1 MSRIENS
8 NLSLKDIY
16 FLLENPEKIKLN
28 DSLKTKI
35 NQSFNRAQ
43 KMAKDPKPIY
53 GINTGVGPLCTK
65 KISPEETKSL
75 QRNLLLSHSVG
86 VGNPISPELSRIML
100 LCKIKSL
107 SRGFSGISL
116 DLLDRLIYFLQH
128 NLTPVVP
135 EKGSVGASG
144 DLAPLAHL
152 FLPVIG
158 EGFFW
163 NGNEKIKS
171 KTVLKQHKLKPL
183 DLNAK
188 EGLALI
194 NGTQFILAHAIK
206 AISKLDYLMDL
217 ADLAAA
223 MSLEGFQGSLAP
235 FRKELHELRPYKGSI
250 KVANRISNLLDNS
263 PNSNSHIDCDRVQD
277 PYSIRCTPQVHG
289 ASRNALNHLKEL
301 VTIEINSVT
310 DNPIILDDNSA
321 ISGGNFHAEPIAM
334 VADGL
339 ALAFAEIGSLSE
351 RRMALLI
358 DSKLSGLPPFL
369 VDNGGVNSG
378 FMIAQV
384 TSAALASENKSLA
397 HPASVDSLPTSAN
410 QEDHVSM
417 ATFAARRLADMY
429 ENTIGILAVEWLAAC
444 QGLDFLEGMNTSPAL
459 EQARIELRAQVPF
472 YDKDRYFSPDIE
484 KAALLLRRGVL
495 TNLVEDAIL
504 VTAA

>member
-16 FLLENPEKIKLN
+16 FLLENPEEIKLN

-35 NQSFNRAQ
+35 NQSFNRTQ

-65 KISPEETKSL
+65 KISPEDTKSL

-163 NGNEKIKS
+163 NGNEKVKS

-183 DLNAK
+183 VLNAK

-194 NGTQFILAHAIK
+194 NGTQFILAYAIK

-310 DNPIILDDNSA
+310 DNPIILDDNSS
-321 ISGGNFHAEPIAM
+321 ISGGNFHGQP
-334 VADGL
+334 L
-339 ALAFAEIGSLSE
+339 ALALDYLKIAASEIGNISD
-351 RRMALLI
+351 RRSYLL
-358 DSKLSGLPPFL
+358 LEGLHGLPPML
-369 VDNGGVNSG
+369 TENPGLNSG
-378 FMIAQV
+378 FMITQY
-384 TSAALASENKSLA
+384 TTAALVSENKSLCF
-397 HPASVDSLPTSAN
+397 PASADSIPTGMG

-417 ATFAARRLADMY
+417 GSISARICL
-429 ENTIGILAVEWLAAC
+429 EVINNLEKILAIELLHAA
-444 QGLDFLEGMNTSPAL
+444 QSLEFRRPNKFSLPIEKTLSKIRKNVKKLEG
-459 EQARIELRAQVPF
+459 
-472 YDKDRYFSPDIE
+472 DRVLNIDIE
-484 KAALLLRRGVL
+484 VMI
-495 TNLVEDAIL
+495 NLIENKDLNVFPEL
-504 VTAA
+504 

>member
-16 FLLENPEKIKLN
+16 FLLENPEEIKLN

-35 NQSFNRAQ
+35 NQSFNRTQ

-65 KISPEETKSL
+65 KISPEDTKSL

-163 NGNEKIKS
+163 NGNEKVKS
-171 KTVLKQHKLKPL
+171 KTILKQHKLEPL
-183 DLNAK
+183 VLNAK

-194 NGTQFILAHAIK
+194 NGTQFILAYAIK

-235 FRKELHELRPYKGSI
+235 FR
-250 KVANRISNLLDNS
+250 
-263 PNSNSHIDCDRVQD
+263 
-277 PYSIRCTPQVHG
+277 
-289 ASRNALNHLKEL
+289 
-301 VTIEINSVT
+301 
-310 DNPIILDDNSA
+310 
-321 ISGGNFHAEPIAM
+321 
-334 VADGL
+334 
-339 ALAFAEIGSLSE
+339 
-351 RRMALLI
+351 
-358 DSKLSGLPPFL
+358 
-369 VDNGGVNSG
+369 
-378 FMIAQV
+378 
-384 TSAALASENKSLA
+384 
-397 HPASVDSLPTSAN
+397 
-410 QEDHVSM
+410 
-417 ATFAARRLADMY
+417 
-429 ENTIGILAVEWLAAC
+429 
-444 QGLDFLEGMNTSPAL
+444 
-459 EQARIELRAQVPF
+459 
-472 YDKDRYFSPDIE
+472 
-484 KAALLLRRGVL
+484 
-495 TNLVEDAIL
+495 
-504 VTAA
+504 

>member
-16 FLLENPEKIKLN
+16 FLLENPEEIKLN

-35 NQSFNRAQ
+35 NQSFNRTQ

-65 KISPEETKSL
+65 KISPEDTKSL

-163 NGNEKIKS
+163 NGNEKVKS

-310 DNPIILDDNSA
+310 DNPIILDDNST
-321 ISGGNFHAEPIAM
+321 ISGGNFHGQP
-334 VADGL
+334 L
-339 ALAFAEIGSLSE
+339 ALALDYLKIAASEIGNISD
-351 RRMALLI
+351 RRSYLL
-358 DSKLSGLPPFL
+358 LEGLHGLPPML
-369 VDNGGVNSG
+369 TENPGLNSG
-378 FMIAQV
+378 FMITQY
-384 TSAALASENKSLA
+384 TTAALVSENKSLCF
-397 HPASVDSLPTSAN
+397 PASVDSIPTGMG

-417 ATFAARRLADMY
+417 GSISARICL
-429 ENTIGILAVEWLAAC
+429 EVINNLEKILAIELLHSAQSLEFRRPNKFSLPIEKTLSKIRKNVKK
-444 QGLDFLEGMNTSPAL
+444 LEG
-459 EQARIELRAQVPF
+459 
-472 YDKDRYFSPDIE
+472 DRVLNIDIE
-484 KAALLLRRGVL
+484 VMI
-495 TNLVEDAIL
+495 NLIEKQDLNVFPEL
-504 VTAA
+504 

>member
-16 FLLENPEKIKLN
+16 FLLENPEEIKLN

-35 NQSFNRAQ
+35 NQSFNRTQ

-65 KISPEETKSL
+65 KISPEDTKSL

-163 NGNEKIKS
+163 NGNEKVKS

-183 DLNAK
+183 VLNAK

-194 NGTQFILAHAIK
+194 NGTQFILAYAIK

-223 MSLEGFQGSLAP
+223 MSLEGFQVSLAP

-310 DNPIILDDNSA
+310 DNPIILDDNST
-321 ISGGNFHAEPIAM
+321 ISGGNFHGQP
-334 VADGL
+334 L
-339 ALAFAEIGSLSE
+339 ALALDYLKIAASEIGNISD
-351 RRMALLI
+351 RRSYLL
-358 DSKLSGLPPFL
+358 LEGLHGLPPML
-369 VDNGGVNSG
+369 TENPGLNSG
-378 FMIAQV
+378 FMITQY
-384 TSAALASENKSLA
+384 TTAALVSENKSLCF
-397 HPASVDSLPTSAN
+397 PASADSIPTGMG

-417 ATFAARRLADMY
+417 GSISARICL
-429 ENTIGILAVEWLAAC
+429 EVINNLEKILAIELLHAA
-444 QGLDFLEGMNTSPAL
+444 QSLEFRRPNKFSLPIEKTLSKIRKNVKKLEG
-459 EQARIELRAQVPF
+459 
-472 YDKDRYFSPDIE
+472 DRVLNIDIE
-484 KAALLLRRGVL
+484 VMI
-495 TNLVEDAIL
+495 NLIEKQDLNVFPEL
-504 VTAA
+504 

>member
-163 NGNEKIKS
+163 NGNEKVKS

-183 DLNAK
+183 VLNAK

-194 NGTQFILAHAIK
+194 NGTQFILAYAIK

-321 ISGGNFHAEPIAM
+321 ISGGNFHGQP
-334 VADGL
+334 L
-339 ALAFAEIGSLSE
+339 ALALDYLKIAASEIGNISD
-351 RRMALLI
+351 RRSYLL
-358 DSKLSGLPPFL
+358 LEGLHGLPPML
-369 VDNGGVNSG
+369 TENPGLNSG
-378 FMIAQV
+378 FMITQY
-384 TSAALASENKSLA
+384 TTAALVSENKSLCFPSSA
-397 HPASVDSLPTSAN
+397 DSIPTGMG

-417 ATFAARRLADMY
+417 GSISARICL
-429 ENTIGILAVEWLAAC
+429 EVINNLEKILAIELLHSAQSLEFRRPNKFSLPIEKTLSKIRKNVKK
-444 QGLDFLEGMNTSPAL
+444 LEG
-459 EQARIELRAQVPF
+459 
-472 YDKDRYFSPDIE
+472 DRVLNIDIE
-484 KAALLLRRGVL
+484 VMI
-495 TNLVEDAIL
+495 NLIEKQDLNVFPEL
-504 VTAA
+504 

>member
-16 FLLENPEKIKLN
+16 FLLENPEEIKLN

-35 NQSFNRAQ
+35 NQSFNRTQ

-65 KISPEETKSL
+65 KISPEDTKSL

-163 NGNEKIKS
+163 NGNEKVKS

-183 DLNAK
+183 VLNAK

-194 NGTQFILAHAIK
+194 NGTQFILAYAIK

-310 DNPIILDDNSA
+310 DNPIILDDNST
-321 ISGGNFHAEPIAM
+321 ISGGNFHGQP
-334 VADGL
+334 L
-339 ALAFAEIGSLSE
+339 ALALDYLKIAASEIGNISD
-351 RRMALLI
+351 RRSYLL
-358 DSKLSGLPPFL
+358 LEGLHGLPPML
-369 VDNGGVNSG
+369 IENPGLNSG
-378 FMIAQV
+378 FMITQY
-384 TSAALASENKSLA
+384 TTAALVSENKSLCF
-397 HPASVDSLPTSAN
+397 PASADSIPTGMG

-417 ATFAARRLADMY
+417 GSISARKCL
-429 ENTIGILAVEWLAAC
+429 EVINNLEKILAIELLHAA
-444 QGLDFLEGMNTSPAL
+444 QSLEFRRPNKFSLPIEKTLSKIRKNVKKLEG
-459 EQARIELRAQVPF
+459 
-472 YDKDRYFSPDIE
+472 DRVLNIDIE
-484 KAALLLRRGVL
+484 VMI
-495 TNLVEDAIL
+495 NLIEKQDLNVFPEL
-504 VTAA
+504 

>member
-65 KISPEETKSL
+65 KISPEDTKSL

-116 DLLDRLIYFLQH
+116 GLLDRLIYFLQH

-163 NGNEKIKS
+163 NGNEKVKS

-183 DLNAK
+183 VLNAK

-194 NGTQFILAHAIK
+194 NGTQFILAYAIK

-310 DNPIILDDNSA
+310 DNPIILDDNST
-321 ISGGNFHAEPIAM
+321 ISGGNFHGQP
-334 VADGL
+334 L
-339 ALAFAEIGSLSE
+339 ALALDYLKIAASEIGNISD
-351 RRMALLI
+351 RRSYLL
-358 DSKLSGLPPFL
+358 LEGLHGLPPML
-369 VDNGGVNSG
+369 TENPGLNSG
-378 FMIAQV
+378 FMITQY
-384 TSAALASENKSLA
+384 TTAALVSENKSLCF
-397 HPASVDSLPTSAN
+397 PASADSIPTGMG

-417 ATFAARRLADMY
+417 GSISARICL
-429 ENTIGILAVEWLAAC
+429 EVINNLEKILAIELLHAA
-444 QGLDFLEGMNTSPAL
+444 QSLEFRRPNKFSLPIEKTLSKIRKNVKKLEG
-459 EQARIELRAQVPF
+459 
-472 YDKDRYFSPDIE
+472 DRVLNIDIE
-484 KAALLLRRGVL
+484 VMI
-495 TNLVEDAIL
+495 NLIEKQDLNVFPEL
-504 VTAA
+504 

>member
-16 FLLENPEKIKLN
+16 FLLENPEEIKLN

-35 NQSFNRAQ
+35 NQSFNRTQ

-65 KISPEETKSL
+65 KISPEDTKSL

-163 NGNEKIKS
+163 NGNEKVKS

-183 DLNAK
+183 VLNAK

-194 NGTQFILAHAIK
+194 NGTQFILAYAIK

-277 PYSIRCTPQVHG
+277 PYSIRCAPQVHG

-310 DNPIILDDNSA
+310 DNPIILDYNST
-321 ISGGNFHAEPIAM
+321 ISGGNFHGQP
-334 VADGL
+334 L
-339 ALAFAEIGSLSE
+339 ALALDYLKIAASEIGNISD
-351 RRMALLI
+351 RRSYLL
-358 DSKLSGLPPFL
+358 LEGLHGLPPML
-369 VDNGGVNSG
+369 TENPGLNSG
-378 FMIAQV
+378 FMITQY
-384 TSAALASENKSLA
+384 TTAALVSENKSLCF
-397 HPASVDSLPTSAN
+397 PASADSIPTGMG

-417 ATFAARRLADMY
+417 GSISARICL
-429 ENTIGILAVEWLAAC
+429 EVINNLEKILAIELLHAA
-444 QGLDFLEGMNTSPAL
+444 QSLEFRRPNKFSLPIEKTLSKIRKNVKKLEG
-459 EQARIELRAQVPF
+459 
-472 YDKDRYFSPDIE
+472 DRVLNIDIE
-484 KAALLLRRGVL
+484 VMI
-495 TNLVEDAIL
+495 NLIENKDC
-504 VTAA
+504 

>member
-16 FLLENPEKIKLN
+16 FLLENPEEIKLN

-35 NQSFNRAQ
+35 NQSFNRTQ

-65 KISPEETKSL
+65 KISPEDTKSL

-163 NGNEKIKS
+163 NGNEKVKS

-183 DLNAK
+183 VLNAK

-194 NGTQFILAHAIK
+194 NGTQFILAYAIK

-321 ISGGNFHAEPIAM
+321 ISGGNFHGQP
-334 VADGL
+334 L
-339 ALAFAEIGSLSE
+339 ALALDYLKIAASEIGNISD
-351 RRMALLI
+351 RRSYLL
-358 DSKLSGLPPFL
+358 LEGLHGLPPML
-369 VDNGGVNSG
+369 TENPGLNSG
-378 FMIAQV
+378 FMITQY
-384 TSAALASENKSLA
+384 TTAALVSENKSLCF
-397 HPASVDSLPTSAN
+397 PASVDSIPTGMG

-417 ATFAARRLADMY
+417 GSISARICL
-429 ENTIGILAVEWLAAC
+429 EVINNLEKILAIELLHSAQSLEFRRPNKFSLPIEKTLSKIRKNVKK
-444 QGLDFLEGMNTSPAL
+444 LEG
-459 EQARIELRAQVPF
+459 
-472 YDKDRYFSPDIE
+472 DRVLNIDIE
-484 KAALLLRRGVL
+484 VMI
-495 TNLVEDAIL
+495 NLIEKQDLNVFPEL
-504 VTAA
+504 

>member
-16 FLLENPEKIKLN
+16 FLLENPEEIKLN

-35 NQSFNRAQ
+35 NQSFNRTQ

-65 KISPEETKSL
+65 KISPEDTKSL

-163 NGNEKIKS
+163 NGNEKVKS

-183 DLNAK
+183 VLNAK

-194 NGTQFILAHAIK
+194 NGTQFILAYAIK

-277 PYSIRCTPQVHG
+277 PYSIRCAPQVHG

-310 DNPIILDDNSA
+310 DNPIILDDNST
-321 ISGGNFHAEPIAM
+321 ISGGNFHGQP
-334 VADGL
+334 L
-339 ALAFAEIGSLSE
+339 ALALDYLKIAASEIGNISD
-351 RRMALLI
+351 RRSYLL
-358 DSKLSGLPPFL
+358 LEGLHGLPPML
-369 VDNGGVNSG
+369 TENPGLNSG
-378 FMIAQV
+378 FMITQY
-384 TSAALASENKSLA
+384 TTAALVSENKSLCF
-397 HPASVDSLPTSAN
+397 PASADSIPTGMG

-417 ATFAARRLADMY
+417 GSISARICL
-429 ENTIGILAVEWLAAC
+429 EVINNLEKILAIELLHAAQSLEFRRPNKFSLAIDKT
-444 QGLDFLEGMNTSPAL
+444 LSKIRKNVKKLEG
-459 EQARIELRAQVPF
+459 
-472 YDKDRYFSPDIE
+472 DRVLNIDIE
-484 KAALLLRRGVL
+484 VMI
-495 TNLVEDAIL
+495 NLIQNQDLNVFPEL
-504 VTAA
+504 

>member
-16 FLLENPEKIKLN
+16 FLLENPEEIKLN

-35 NQSFNRAQ
+35 NQSFNRTQ

-65 KISPEETKSL
+65 KISPEDTKSL

-163 NGNEKIKS
+163 NGNEKVKS

-183 DLNAK
+183 VLNAK

-194 NGTQFILAHAIK
+194 NGTQFILAYAIK

-310 DNPIILDDNSA
+310 DNPIILDDNSS
-321 ISGGNFHAEPIAM
+321 ISGGNFHGQP
-334 VADGL
+334 L
-339 ALAFAEIGSLSE
+339 ALALDYLKIAASEIGNISD
-351 RRMALLI
+351 RRSYLL
-358 DSKLSGLPPFL
+358 LEGLHGLPPML
-369 VDNGGVNSG
+369 TENPGLNSG
-378 FMIAQV
+378 FMITQY
-384 TSAALASENKSLA
+384 TTAALVSENKSLCF
-397 HPASVDSLPTSAN
+397 PASADSIPTGMG

-417 ATFAARRLADMY
+417 GSISARICL
-429 ENTIGILAVEWLAAC
+429 EVINNLEKILAIELLHAA
-444 QGLDFLEGMNTSPAL
+444 QSLEFRRPNKFSLPIEKTLSKIRENVKKLEG
-459 EQARIELRAQVPF
+459 
-472 YDKDRYFSPDIE
+472 DRVLNIDIE
-484 KAALLLRRGVL
+484 VMI
-495 TNLVEDAIL
+495 NLIQNQDLNVFPEL
-504 VTAA
+504 

>member
-16 FLLENPEKIKLN
+16 FLLENPEEIKLN

-35 NQSFNRAQ
+35 NQSFNRTQ

-65 KISPEETKSL
+65 KISPEDTKSL

-163 NGNEKIKS
+163 NGNEKVKS
-171 KTVLKQHKLKPL
+171 KTVLKKHKLKPL
-183 DLNAK
+183 VLNAK

-194 NGTQFILAHAIK
+194 NGTQFILAYAIK

-277 PYSIRCTPQVHG
+277 PYSIRCAPQVHG

-310 DNPIILDDNSA
+310 DNPIILDDNST
-321 ISGGNFHAEPIAM
+321 ISGGNFHGQP
-334 VADGL
+334 L
-339 ALAFAEIGSLSE
+339 ALALDYLKIAASEIGNISD
-351 RRMALLI
+351 RRSYLL
-358 DSKLSGLPPFL
+358 LEGLHGLPPML
-369 VDNGGVNSG
+369 TENPGLNSG
-378 FMIAQV
+378 FMITQY
-384 TSAALASENKSLA
+384 TTAALVSENKSLCF
-397 HPASVDSLPTSAN
+397 PASADSIPTGMG

-417 ATFAARRLADMY
+417 GSISARICL
-429 ENTIGILAVEWLAAC
+429 EVINNLEKILAIELLHAA
-444 QGLDFLEGMNTSPAL
+444 QSLEFRRPNKFSLPIEKTLSKIRKNVKKLEG
-459 EQARIELRAQVPF
+459 
-472 YDKDRYFSPDIE
+472 DRVLNIDIE
-484 KAALLLRRGVL
+484 VMI
-495 TNLVEDAIL
+495 NLIQNQDLNVFPEL
-504 VTAA
+504 

>member
-16 FLLENPEKIKLN
+16 FLLENPEEIKLN

-43 KMAKDPKPIY
+43 KMAKEPKPIY

-65 KISPEETKSL
+65 KISPEDTKSL

-250 KVANRISNLLDNS
+250 KVANRISSLLENS

-321 ISGGNFHAEPIAM
+321 ISGGNFHGQP
-334 VADGL
+334 L
-339 ALAFAEIGSLSE
+339 ALALDYLKIAASEIGNISD
-351 RRMALLI
+351 RRSYLL
-358 DSKLSGLPPFL
+358 LEGLHGLPPML
-369 VDNGGVNSG
+369 TENPGLNSG
-378 FMIAQV
+378 FMITQY
-384 TSAALASENKSLA
+384 TTAALVSENKSLCF
-397 HPASVDSLPTSAN
+397 PASVDSIPTGMG

-417 ATFAARRLADMY
+417 GSISARICL
-429 ENTIGILAVEWLAAC
+429 EVINNLEKILAIELLHSAQSLEFRRPNKFSLPIEKTLSKIRKNVKK
-444 QGLDFLEGMNTSPAL
+444 LEG
-459 EQARIELRAQVPF
+459 
-472 YDKDRYFSPDIE
+472 DRVLNIDIE
-484 KAALLLRRGVL
+484 VMI
-495 TNLVEDAIL
+495 NLIEKQDLNVFPEL
-504 VTAA
+504 

>member
-16 FLLENPEKIKLN
+16 FLLENPEEIKLN

-35 NQSFNRAQ
+35 NQSFNRTQ

-65 KISPEETKSL
+65 KISPEDTKSL

-128 NLTPVVP
+128 NLTPFVP

-163 NGNEKIKS
+163 NGNEKVKS

-183 DLNAK
+183 VLNAK

-194 NGTQFILAHAIK
+194 NGTQFILAYAIK

-310 DNPIILDDNSA
+310 DNPIILDDNST
-321 ISGGNFHAEPIAM
+321 ISGGNFHGQP
-334 VADGL
+334 L
-339 ALAFAEIGSLSE
+339 ALALDYLKIAASEIGNISD
-351 RRMALLI
+351 RRSYLL
-358 DSKLSGLPPFL
+358 LEGLHGLPPML
-369 VDNGGVNSG
+369 TENPGLNSG
-378 FMIAQV
+378 FMITQY
-384 TSAALASENKSLA
+384 TTAALVSENKSLCF
-397 HPASVDSLPTSAN
+397 PASADSIPTGMG

-417 ATFAARRLADMY
+417 GSISARICL
-429 ENTIGILAVEWLAAC
+429 EVINNLEKILA
-444 QGLDFLEGMNTSPAL
+444 
-459 EQARIELRAQVPF
+459 IELLHAAQSLEFRRPNKFSLPIEKTLSKIRKNV
-472 YDKDRYFSPDIE
+472 KKLEEDRVLNIDIE
-484 KAALLLRRGVL
+484 VMI
-495 TNLVEDAIL
+495 NLIEKQDLNVFPEL
-504 VTAA
+504 

>member
-8 NLSLKDIY
+8 NLSLNDIY
-16 FLLENPEKIKLN
+16 FLLENPEEIKLN

-35 NQSFNRAQ
+35 NQSFNRTQ

-65 KISPEETKSL
+65 KISPEDTKSL

-163 NGNEKIKS
+163 NGNEKVKS

-183 DLNAK
+183 VLNAK

-194 NGTQFILAHAIK
+194 NGTQFILAYAIK

-310 DNPIILDDNSA
+310 DNPIILDDNSS
-321 ISGGNFHAEPIAM
+321 ISGGNFHGQP
-334 VADGL
+334 L
-339 ALAFAEIGSLSE
+339 ALALDYLKIAASEIGNISD
-351 RRMALLI
+351 RRSYLL
-358 DSKLSGLPPFL
+358 LEGLHGLPPML
-369 VDNGGVNSG
+369 TENPGLNSG
-378 FMIAQV
+378 FMITQY
-384 TSAALASENKSLA
+384 TTAALVSENKSLCF
-397 HPASVDSLPTSAN
+397 PASADSIPTGMG

-417 ATFAARRLADMY
+417 GSISARICL
-429 ENTIGILAVEWLAAC
+429 EVINNLEKILAIELLHAA
-444 QGLDFLEGMNTSPAL
+444 QSLEFRRPNKFSIPIEKTLSKIRKNVKKLEGDRAL
-459 EQARIELRAQVPF
+459 NI
-472 YDKDRYFSPDIE
+472 DIE
-484 KAALLLRRGVL
+484 VMI
-495 TNLVEDAIL
+495 NLIQNQDLNVFPEL
-504 VTAA
+504 

>member
-16 FLLENPEKIKLN
+16 FLLENPEEIKLN

-35 NQSFNRAQ
+35 NQSFNRTQ

-65 KISPEETKSL
+65 KISPEDTKSL

-128 NLTPVVP
+128 NLTPFVP

-163 NGNEKIKS
+163 NGNEKVKS

-183 DLNAK
+183 VLNAK

-194 NGTQFILAHAIK
+194 NGTQFILAYAIK

-310 DNPIILDDNSA
+310 DNPIILDDNST
-321 ISGGNFHAEPIAM
+321 ISGGNFHGQP
-334 VADGL
+334 L
-339 ALAFAEIGSLSE
+339 ALALDYLKIAASEIGNISD
-351 RRMALLI
+351 RRSYLL
-358 DSKLSGLPPFL
+358 LEGLHGLPPML
-369 VDNGGVNSG
+369 TENPGLNSG
-378 FMIAQV
+378 FMITQY
-384 TSAALASENKSLA
+384 TTAALVSENKSLCF
-397 HPASVDSLPTSAN
+397 PASADSIPTGMG

-417 ATFAARRLADMY
+417 GSISARICL
-429 ENTIGILAVEWLAAC
+429 EVINNLEKILAIELLHAA
-444 QGLDFLEGMNTSPAL
+444 QSLEFRRPNKFSLPIEKTLSKIRKNVKKLEG
-459 EQARIELRAQVPF
+459 
-472 YDKDRYFSPDIE
+472 DRVLNIDIE
-484 KAALLLRRGVL
+484 VMI
-495 TNLVEDAIL
+495 NLIENQDLNVFPEL
-504 VTAA
+504 

>member
-163 NGNEKIKS
+163 NGNEKVKS

-183 DLNAK
+183 VLNAK

-310 DNPIILDDNSA
+310 DNPIILDDNST
-321 ISGGNFHAEPIAM
+321 ISGGNFHGQP
-334 VADGL
+334 L
-339 ALAFAEIGSLSE
+339 ALALDYLKIAASEIGNISD
-351 RRMALLI
+351 RRSYLL
-358 DSKLSGLPPFL
+358 LEGLHGLPPML
-369 VDNGGVNSG
+369 TENPGLNSG
-378 FMIAQV
+378 FMITQY
-384 TSAALASENKSLA
+384 TTAALVSENKSLCFPSSA
-397 HPASVDSLPTSAN
+397 DSIPTGMG

-417 ATFAARRLADMY
+417 GSISARICL
-429 ENTIGILAVEWLAAC
+429 EVINNLEKILAIELLHAA
-444 QGLDFLEGMNTSPAL
+444 QSLEFRRPNKFSLPIEKTLSKIRKNVKKLEG
-459 EQARIELRAQVPF
+459 
-472 YDKDRYFSPDIE
+472 DRVLNIDIE
-484 KAALLLRRGVL
+484 VMI
-495 TNLVEDAIL
+495 NLIEKQDLNVFPEL
-504 VTAA
+504 

>member
-16 FLLENPEKIKLN
+16 FLLENPEEIKLN

-35 NQSFNRAQ
+35 NQSFNRTQ

-65 KISPEETKSL
+65 KISPEDTKSL

-163 NGNEKIKS
+163 NGNDKVKS

-183 DLNAK
+183 VLNAK

-194 NGTQFILAHAIK
+194 NGTQFILAYAIK

-277 PYSIRCTPQVHG
+277 PYSIRCAPQVHG

-310 DNPIILDDNSA
+310 DNPIILDDNSS
-321 ISGGNFHAEPIAM
+321 ISGGNFHGQP
-334 VADGL
+334 L
-339 ALAFAEIGSLSE
+339 ALALDYLKIAASEIGNISD
-351 RRMALLI
+351 RRSYLL
-358 DSKLSGLPPFL
+358 LEGLHGLPPML
-369 VDNGGVNSG
+369 TENPGLDSG
-378 FMIAQV
+378 FMITQY
-384 TSAALASENKSLA
+384 TTAALVSENKSLCF
-397 HPASVDSLPTSAN
+397 PASADSIPTGMG

-417 ATFAARRLADMY
+417 GSISARICL
-429 ENTIGILAVEWLAAC
+429 EVINNLEKILAIELLHAA
-444 QGLDFLEGMNTSPAL
+444 QSLEFRRPNKFSLPIEKTLSKIRKNVKKLEG
-459 EQARIELRAQVPF
+459 
-472 YDKDRYFSPDIE
+472 DRVLNIDIE
-484 KAALLLRRGVL
+484 VMI
-495 TNLVEDAIL
+495 NLIEKQDLNVFPEL
-504 VTAA
+504 

>member
-16 FLLENPEKIKLN
+16 FLLENPEEIKLN

-35 NQSFNRAQ
+35 NQSFNRVQ
-43 KMAKDPKPIY
+43 KMAKEPKPIY

-65 KISPEETKSL
+65 KISPEDTKSL

-250 KVANRISNLLDNS
+250 KVANRISSLLENS

-321 ISGGNFHAEPIAM
+321 ISGGNFHGQP
-334 VADGL
+334 L
-339 ALAFAEIGSLSE
+339 ALALDYLKIAASEIGNISD
-351 RRMALLI
+351 RRSYLL
-358 DSKLSGLPPFL
+358 LEGLHGLPPML
-369 VDNGGVNSG
+369 TENPGLNSG
-378 FMIAQV
+378 FMITQY
-384 TSAALASENKSLA
+384 TTAALVSENKSLCF
-397 HPASVDSLPTSAN
+397 PASVDSIPTGMG

-417 ATFAARRLADMY
+417 GSISARICL
-429 ENTIGILAVEWLAAC
+429 EVINNLEKILAIELLHSAQSLEFRRPNKFSLPIEKTLSKIRKNVKK
-444 QGLDFLEGMNTSPAL
+444 LEG
-459 EQARIELRAQVPF
+459 
-472 YDKDRYFSPDIE
+472 DRVLNIDIE
-484 KAALLLRRGVL
+484 VMI
-495 TNLVEDAIL
+495 NLIEKQDLNVFPEL
-504 VTAA
+504 

>member
-163 NGNEKIKS
+163 NGNEKVKS

-183 DLNAK
+183 VLNAK

-194 NGTQFILAHAIK
+194 NGTQFILAYAIK

-310 DNPIILDDNSA
+310 DNPIILDDNST
-321 ISGGNFHAEPIAM
+321 ISGGNFHGQP
-334 VADGL
+334 L
-339 ALAFAEIGSLSE
+339 ALALDYLKIAASEIGNISD
-351 RRMALLI
+351 RRSYLL
-358 DSKLSGLPPFL
+358 LEGLHGLPPML
-369 VDNGGVNSG
+369 TENPGLNSG
-378 FMIAQV
+378 FMITQY
-384 TSAALASENKSLA
+384 TTAALVSENKSLCF
-397 HPASVDSLPTSAN
+397 PASADSIPTGMG

-417 ATFAARRLADMY
+417 GSISARICL
-429 ENTIGILAVEWLAAC
+429 EVINNLEKILAIELLHAA
-444 QGLDFLEGMNTSPAL
+444 QSLEFRRPNKFSLPIEKTLSKIRKNVKKLEG
-459 EQARIELRAQVPF
+459 
-472 YDKDRYFSPDIE
+472 DRVLNIDIE
-484 KAALLLRRGVL
+484 VMI
-495 TNLVEDAIL
+495 NLIEKQDLNVFPEL
-504 VTAA
+504 

>member
-16 FLLENPEKIKLN
+16 FLLENPEEIKLN

-35 NQSFNRAQ
+35 NQSFNRTQ

-65 KISPEETKSL
+65 KISPEDTKSL

-163 NGNEKIKS
+163 NGNEKVKS

-183 DLNAK
+183 VLNAK

-194 NGTQFILAHAIK
+194 NGTQFILAYAIK

-310 DNPIILDDNSA
+310 DNPIILDDNST
-321 ISGGNFHAEPIAM
+321 ISGGNFHGQP
-334 VADGL
+334 L
-339 ALAFAEIGSLSE
+339 ALALDYLKIAASEIGNISD
-351 RRMALLI
+351 RRSYLL
-358 DSKLSGLPPFL
+358 LEGLHGLPPML
-369 VDNGGVNSG
+369 TENPGLNSG
-378 FMIAQV
+378 FMITQY
-384 TSAALASENKSLA
+384 TTAALVSENKSLCF
-397 HPASVDSLPTSAN
+397 PASADSIPTGMG

-417 ATFAARRLADMY
+417 GSISARKCL
-429 ENTIGILAVEWLAAC
+429 EVINNLEKILAIELLHAA
-444 QGLDFLEGMNTSPAL
+444 QSLEFRRPNKFSLPIEKTLSKIRKNVKKLEG
-459 EQARIELRAQVPF
+459 
-472 YDKDRYFSPDIE
+472 DRVLNIDIE
-484 KAALLLRRGVL
+484 VMI
-495 TNLVEDAIL
+495 NLIEKQDLSVFPEL
-504 VTAA
+504 

>member
-16 FLLENPEKIKLN
+16 FLLENPEEIKLN

-35 NQSFNRAQ
+35 NQSFNRTQ

-65 KISPEETKSL
+65 KISPEDTKSL

-163 NGNEKIKS
+163 NGNEKVKS

-183 DLNAK
+183 VLNAK

-194 NGTQFILAHAIK
+194 NGTQFILAYAIK

-263 PNSNSHIDCDRVQD
+263 PNSNSHIDCDRDQD
-277 PYSIRCTPQVHG
+277 PYSIRCAPQVHG
-289 ASRNALNHLKEL
+289 SSRNALNH
-301 VTIEINSVT
+301 
-310 DNPIILDDNSA
+310 
-321 ISGGNFHAEPIAM
+321 
-334 VADGL
+334 
-339 ALAFAEIGSLSE
+339 
-351 RRMALLI
+351 
-358 DSKLSGLPPFL
+358 
-369 VDNGGVNSG
+369 
-378 FMIAQV
+378 
-384 TSAALASENKSLA
+384 
-397 HPASVDSLPTSAN
+397 
-410 QEDHVSM
+410 
-417 ATFAARRLADMY
+417 
-429 ENTIGILAVEWLAAC
+429 
-444 QGLDFLEGMNTSPAL
+444 
-459 EQARIELRAQVPF
+459 
-472 YDKDRYFSPDIE
+472 
-484 KAALLLRRGVL
+484 
-495 TNLVEDAIL
+495 
-504 VTAA
+504 

>member
-16 FLLENPEKIKLN
+16 FLLENPEEIKLN

-35 NQSFNRAQ
+35 NQSFNRTQ

-65 KISPEETKSL
+65 KISPEDTKSL

-163 NGNEKIKS
+163 NGNEKVKA

-183 DLNAK
+183 VLNAK

-194 NGTQFILAHAIK
+194 NGTQFILAYAIK

-310 DNPIILDDNSA
+310 DNPIILDDNST
-321 ISGGNFHAEPIAM
+321 ISGGNFHGQP
-334 VADGL
+334 L
-339 ALAFAEIGSLSE
+339 ALALDYLKIAASEIGNISD
-351 RRMALLI
+351 RRSYLL
-358 DSKLSGLPPFL
+358 LEGLHGLPPML
-369 VDNGGVNSG
+369 TENPGLNSG
-378 FMIAQV
+378 FMITQY
-384 TSAALASENKSLA
+384 TTAALVSENKSLCF
-397 HPASVDSLPTSAN
+397 PASADSIPTGMG

-417 ATFAARRLADMY
+417 GSISARICL
-429 ENTIGILAVEWLAAC
+429 EVINNLEKILAIELLHAA
-444 QGLDFLEGMNTSPAL
+444 QSLEFRRPNKFSLPIEKTLSKIRKNVKKLEG
-459 EQARIELRAQVPF
+459 
-472 YDKDRYFSPDIE
+472 DRVLNIDIE
-484 KAALLLRRGVL
+484 VMI
-495 TNLVEDAIL
+495 NLIQNQDLNVFPEL
-504 VTAA
+504 

>member
-35 NQSFNRAQ
+35 NQSFNRTQ

-65 KISPEETKSL
+65 KISPEDTKSL

-263 PNSNSHIDCDRVQD
+263 QNSNSHIDCDRVQD

-321 ISGGNFHAEPIAM
+321 ISGGNFHGQP
-334 VADGL
+334 L
-339 ALAFAEIGSLSE
+339 ALALDYLKIAASEIGNISD
-351 RRMALLI
+351 RRSYLL
-358 DSKLSGLPPFL
+358 LEGLHGLPPML
-369 VDNGGVNSG
+369 TENPGLNSG
-378 FMIAQV
+378 FMITQY
-384 TSAALASENKSLA
+384 TTAALVSENKSLCF
-397 HPASVDSLPTSAN
+397 PASVDSIPTGMG

-417 ATFAARRLADMY
+417 GSISARICL
-429 ENTIGILAVEWLAAC
+429 EVINNLEKILAIELLHSAQSLEFRRPNKFSLPVEKTLSKIRKNVKK
-444 QGLDFLEGMNTSPAL
+444 LEG
-459 EQARIELRAQVPF
+459 
-472 YDKDRYFSPDIE
+472 DRVLNIDIE
-484 KAALLLRRGVL
+484 VMI
-495 TNLVEDAIL
+495 NLIEKQDLNVFPEL
-504 VTAA
+504 

>member
-16 FLLENPEKIKLN
+16 FLLENPEEIKLN

-35 NQSFNRAQ
+35 NQSFNRTQ

-65 KISPEETKSL
+65 KISPEDTKSL

-163 NGNEKIKS
+163 NGNEKVKS

-183 DLNAK
+183 VLNAK

-194 NGTQFILAHAIK
+194 NGTQFILAYAIK

-250 KVANRISNLLDNS
+250 KVANRISNLLDNY

-310 DNPIILDDNSA
+310 DNPIILDDNST
-321 ISGGNFHAEPIAM
+321 ISGGNFHGQP
-334 VADGL
+334 L
-339 ALAFAEIGSLSE
+339 ALALDYLKIAASEIGNISD
-351 RRMALLI
+351 RRSYLL
-358 DSKLSGLPPFL
+358 LEGLHGLPPML
-369 VDNGGVNSG
+369 TENPGLNSG
-378 FMIAQV
+378 FMITQY
-384 TSAALASENKSLA
+384 TTAALVSENKSLCF
-397 HPASVDSLPTSAN
+397 PASADSIPTGMG

-417 ATFAARRLADMY
+417 GSISARICL
-429 ENTIGILAVEWLAAC
+429 EVINNLEKILAIELLHAA
-444 QGLDFLEGMNTSPAL
+444 QSLEFRRPNKFSLPIEKTLSKIRKNVKKLEG
-459 EQARIELRAQVPF
+459 
-472 YDKDRYFSPDIE
+472 DRVLNIDIE
-484 KAALLLRRGVL
+484 VMI
-495 TNLVEDAIL
+495 NLIEKQDLNVFPEL
-504 VTAA
+504 

>member
-163 NGNEKIKS
+163 NGNEKVKS

-183 DLNAK
+183 VLNAK

-321 ISGGNFHAEPIAM
+321 ISGGNFHGQP
-334 VADGL
+334 L
-339 ALAFAEIGSLSE
+339 ALALDYLKIAASEIGNISD
-351 RRMALLI
+351 RRSYLL
-358 DSKLSGLPPFL
+358 LEGLHGLPPML
-369 VDNGGVNSG
+369 TENPGLNSG
-378 FMIAQV
+378 FMITQY
-384 TSAALASENKSLA
+384 TTAALVSENKSLCFPSSA
-397 HPASVDSLPTSAN
+397 DSIPTGMG

-417 ATFAARRLADMY
+417 GSISARICL
-429 ENTIGILAVEWLAAC
+429 EVINNLEKILAIELLHSAQSLEFRRPNKFSLPIEKTLSKIRKNVKK
-444 QGLDFLEGMNTSPAL
+444 LEG
-459 EQARIELRAQVPF
+459 
-472 YDKDRYFSPDIE
+472 DRVLNIDIE
-484 KAALLLRRGVL
+484 VMI
-495 TNLVEDAIL
+495 NLIEKQDLNVFPEL
-504 VTAA
+504 

>member
-65 KISPEETKSL
+65 KISPEDTKSL

-163 NGNEKIKS
+163 NGNEKVKS

-183 DLNAK
+183 VLNAK

-194 NGTQFILAHAIK
+194 NGTQFILAYAIK

-321 ISGGNFHAEPIAM
+321 ISGGNFHGQP
-334 VADGL
+334 L
-339 ALAFAEIGSLSE
+339 ALALDYLKIAASEIGNISD
-351 RRMALLI
+351 RRSYLL
-358 DSKLSGLPPFL
+358 LEGLHGLPPML
-369 VDNGGVNSG
+369 TENPGLNSG
-378 FMIAQV
+378 FMITQY
-384 TSAALASENKSLA
+384 TTAALVSENKSLCF
-397 HPASVDSLPTSAN
+397 PASADSIPTGMG

-417 ATFAARRLADMY
+417 GSISARICL
-429 ENTIGILAVEWLAAC
+429 EVINNLEKILAIELLHSAQSLEFRRPNKFSLPIEKTLSKIRKNVKK
-444 QGLDFLEGMNTSPAL
+444 LEG
-459 EQARIELRAQVPF
+459 
-472 YDKDRYFSPDIE
+472 DRVLNIDIE
-484 KAALLLRRGVL
+484 VMI
-495 TNLVEDAIL
+495 NLIEKQDLNVFPEL
-504 VTAA
+504 

>member
-16 FLLENPEKIKLN
+16 FLLENPEEIKLN

-35 NQSFNRAQ
+35 NQSFNRTQ

-65 KISPEETKSL
+65 KISPEDTKSL

-163 NGNEKIKS
+163 NGNEKVKS

-183 DLNAK
+183 VLNAK

-194 NGTQFILAHAIK
+194 NGTQFILAYAIK

-310 DNPIILDDNSA
+310 DNPIILDDNSS
-321 ISGGNFHAEPIAM
+321 ISGGNFHGQP
-334 VADGL
+334 L
-339 ALAFAEIGSLSE
+339 ALALDYLKIAASEIGNISD
-351 RRMALLI
+351 RRSYLL
-358 DSKLSGLPPFL
+358 LEGLHGLPPML
-369 VDNGGVNSG
+369 TENPGLDSG
-378 FMIAQV
+378 FMITQY
-384 TSAALASENKSLA
+384 TTAALVSENKSLCF
-397 HPASVDSLPTSAN
+397 PASADSIPTGMG

-417 ATFAARRLADMY
+417 GSISARICL
-429 ENTIGILAVEWLAAC
+429 EVINNLEKILAIELLHAA
-444 QGLDFLEGMNTSPAL
+444 QSLEFRRPNKFSLPIEKTLSKIRKNVKKLEG
-459 EQARIELRAQVPF
+459 
-472 YDKDRYFSPDIE
+472 DRVLNIDIE
-484 KAALLLRRGVL
+484 VMI
-495 TNLVEDAIL
+495 NLIEKQDLNVFPEL
-504 VTAA
+504 

>member
-16 FLLENPEKIKLN
+16 FLLENPEEIKLN

-35 NQSFNRAQ
+35 NQSFNRVQ
-43 KMAKDPKPIY
+43 KMAKEPKPIY

-65 KISPEETKSL
+65 KISPEDTKSL

-86 VGNPISPELSRIML
+86 VGNPISQELSRIML

-163 NGNEKIKS
+163 NENEKIKS

-250 KVANRISNLLDNS
+250 KVANRISSLLDNS

-321 ISGGNFHAEPIAM
+321 ISGGNFHGQP
-334 VADGL
+334 L
-339 ALAFAEIGSLSE
+339 ALALDYLKIAASEIGNISD
-351 RRMALLI
+351 RRSYLL
-358 DSKLSGLPPFL
+358 LEGLHGLPPML
-369 VDNGGVNSG
+369 TENPGLNSG
-378 FMIAQV
+378 FMITQY
-384 TSAALASENKSLA
+384 TTAALVSENKSLCF
-397 HPASVDSLPTSAN
+397 PASVDSIPTGMG

-417 ATFAARRLADMY
+417 GSISARICL
-429 ENTIGILAVEWLAAC
+429 EVINNLEKILAIELLHSAQSLEFRRPNKFSLPIEKTLSKIRKNVKK
-444 QGLDFLEGMNTSPAL
+444 LEG
-459 EQARIELRAQVPF
+459 
-472 YDKDRYFSPDIE
+472 DRVLNIDIE
-484 KAALLLRRGVL
+484 VMI
-495 TNLVEDAIL
+495 NLIEKQDLNVFPEL
-504 VTAA
+504 

>member
-321 ISGGNFHAEPIAM
+321 ISGGNFHGQP
-334 VADGL
+334 L
-339 ALAFAEIGSLSE
+339 ALALDYLKIAASEIGNISD
-351 RRMALLI
+351 RRSYLL
-358 DSKLSGLPPFL
+358 LEGLHGLPPML
-369 VDNGGVNSG
+369 TENPGLNSG
-378 FMIAQV
+378 FMITQY
-384 TSAALASENKSLA
+384 TTAALVSENKSLCFPSSA
-397 HPASVDSLPTSAN
+397 DSIPTGMG

-417 ATFAARRLADMY
+417 GSISARICL
-429 ENTIGILAVEWLAAC
+429 EVINNLEKILAIELLHSAQSLEFRRPNKFSLPIEKTLSKIRKNVKK
-444 QGLDFLEGMNTSPAL
+444 LEG
-459 EQARIELRAQVPF
+459 
-472 YDKDRYFSPDIE
+472 DRVLNIDIE
-484 KAALLLRRGVL
+484 VMI
-495 TNLVEDAIL
+495 NLIEKQDLNVFPEL
-504 VTAA
+504 

>member
-16 FLLENPEKIKLN
+16 FLLENPEEIKLN

-35 NQSFNRAQ
+35 NQSFNRTQ

-65 KISPEETKSL
+65 KISPEDTKSL

-163 NGNEKIKS
+163 NGNEKVKS

-183 DLNAK
+183 VLNAK

-194 NGTQFILAHAIK
+194 NGTQFILAYAIK

-310 DNPIILDDNSA
+310 DNPIILDDNSS
-321 ISGGNFHAEPIAM
+321 ISGGNFHGQP
-334 VADGL
+334 L
-339 ALAFAEIGSLSE
+339 ALALDYLKIAASEIGNISD
-351 RRMALLI
+351 RRSYLL
-358 DSKLSGLPPFL
+358 LEGLHGLPPML
-369 VDNGGVNSG
+369 TENPGLNSG
-378 FMIAQV
+378 FMITQY
-384 TSAALASENKSLA
+384 TTAALVSENKSLCF
-397 HPASVDSLPTSAN
+397 PASADSIPTGMG

-417 ATFAARRLADMY
+417 GSISARICL
-429 ENTIGILAVEWLAAC
+429 EVINNLEKILA
-444 QGLDFLEGMNTSPAL
+444 
-459 EQARIELRAQVPF
+459 IELLHAAQSLEFRRPN
-472 YDKDRYFSPDIE
+472 KFSLPIE
-484 KAALLLRRGVL
+484 KTLSKIRKNVKKFKWHFRRKNDKNSNNKWFRTHVMGSTTL
-495 TNLVEDAIL
+495 FS
-504 VTAA
+504 

>member
-16 FLLENPEKIKLN
+16 FLLENPEEIKLN

-35 NQSFNRAQ
+35 NQSFNRTQ

-65 KISPEETKSL
+65 KISPEDTKSL

-163 NGNEKIKS
+163 NGNEKVKS

-183 DLNAK
+183 VLNAK

-194 NGTQFILAHAIK
+194 NGTQFILAYAIK

-277 PYSIRCTPQVHG
+277 PYSIRCAPQVHG

-310 DNPIILDDNSA
+310 DNPIILDDNST
-321 ISGGNFHAEPIAM
+321 ISGGNFHGQP
-334 VADGL
+334 L
-339 ALAFAEIGSLSE
+339 ALALDYLKIAASEIGNISD
-351 RRMALLI
+351 RRSYLL
-358 DSKLSGLPPFL
+358 LEGLHGLPPML
-369 VDNGGVNSG
+369 TENPGLNSG
-378 FMIAQV
+378 FMITQY
-384 TSAALASENKSLA
+384 TTAALVSENKSLCF
-397 HPASVDSLPTSAN
+397 PASADSIPTGMG

-417 ATFAARRLADMY
+417 GSISARICL
-429 ENTIGILAVEWLAAC
+429 EVINNLEKILAIELLHAA
-444 QGLDFLEGMNTSPAL
+444 QSLEFRRPNKFSLPIEKTLSKIRKNVKKLEG
-459 EQARIELRAQVPF
+459 
-472 YDKDRYFSPDIE
+472 DRVLNIDIE
-484 KAALLLRRGVL
+484 VMI
-495 TNLVEDAIL
+495 NLIQNQDLNVFPEL
-504 VTAA
+504 

>member
-16 FLLENPEKIKLN
+16 FLLENPEEIKLN

-35 NQSFNRAQ
+35 NQSFNRTQ

-65 KISPEETKSL
+65 KISPEDTKSL

-163 NGNEKIKS
+163 NGNEKVKS

-183 DLNAK
+183 VLNAK

-194 NGTQFILAHAIK
+194 NGTQFILAYAIK

-310 DNPIILDDNSA
+310 DNPIILDDNST
-321 ISGGNFHAEPIAM
+321 ISGGNFHGQP
-334 VADGL
+334 L
-339 ALAFAEIGSLSE
+339 ALALDYLKIAASEIGNISD
-351 RRMALLI
+351 RRSYLL
-358 DSKLSGLPPFL
+358 LEGLHGLPPML
-369 VDNGGVNSG
+369 TENPGLNSG
-378 FMIAQV
+378 FMITQY
-384 TSAALASENKSLA
+384 TTAALVSENKSLCF
-397 HPASVDSLPTSAN
+397 PASADSIPTGMG

-417 ATFAARRLADMY
+417 GSISARICL
-429 ENTIGILAVEWLAAC
+429 EVINNLEKILAIELLHAA
-444 QGLDFLEGMNTSPAL
+444 QSLEFRRPNKFSIPIEKTLSKIRKNVKKLEG
-459 EQARIELRAQVPF
+459 
-472 YDKDRYFSPDIE
+472 DRVFNIDIE
-484 KAALLLRRGVL
+484 VMI
-495 TNLVEDAIL
+495 NLIEKQDLNVFPEL
-504 VTAA
+504 

>member
-16 FLLENPEKIKLN
+16 FLLENPEEIKLN

-35 NQSFNRAQ
+35 NQSFNRTQ

-65 KISPEETKSL
+65 KISPEDTKSL

-321 ISGGNFHAEPIAM
+321 ISGGNFHGQP
-334 VADGL
+334 L
-339 ALAFAEIGSLSE
+339 ALALDYLKIAASEIGNISD
-351 RRMALLI
+351 RRSYLL
-358 DSKLSGLPPFL
+358 LEGLHGLPPML
-369 VDNGGVNSG
+369 TENPGLNSG
-378 FMIAQV
+378 FMITQY
-384 TSAALASENKSLA
+384 TTAALVSENKSLCF
-397 HPASVDSLPTSAN
+397 PASVDSIPTGMG

-417 ATFAARRLADMY
+417 GSISARICL
-429 ENTIGILAVEWLAAC
+429 EVINNLEKILAIELLHAA
-444 QGLDFLEGMNTSPAL
+444 QSLEFRRPNKFSLPIEKTLSKIRKNVKKLEG
-459 EQARIELRAQVPF
+459 
-472 YDKDRYFSPDIE
+472 DRVLNIDIE
-484 KAALLLRRGVL
+484 VMI
-495 TNLVEDAIL
+495 NLIEKQDLNVFPEL
-504 VTAA
+504 